1 MKLLKTM
8 RKKLSMDNM
17 FLLPAALFPAIP
29 LMMISFGNR
38 YMSMASLIRKI
49 HDEVISKKLTRKDKA
64 TNRYLKQIALLRKRL
79 VLNRATSTLAAIS
92 FIANLIAMYFVYTN
106 DVFMFATMFVGSLI
120 AFGTSLILYVVELQ
134 LSTTALDTHLQ
145 DLEDL

>member
-1 MKLLKTM
+1 
-8 RKKLSMDNM
+8 MDNM

-49 HDEVISKKLTRKDKA
+49 HDEVIAKKLTRKDKA

-92 FIANLIAMYFVYTN
+92 FIANLVAMYFVYTN
-106 DVFMFATMFVGSLI
+106 DIVLFASTFVASLI
-120 AFGTSLILYVVELQ
+120 EFGVSLILYIVELQ

>member
-1 MKLLKTM
+1 
-8 RKKLSMDNM
+8 MDNI

-49 HDEVISKKLTRKDKA
+49 HDEVIAKKLTRKDKA

-79 VLNRATSTLAAIS
+79 ILNRATSTLAAIS
-92 FIANLIAMYFVYTN
+92 FIANLVAMYFVYTN
-106 DVFMFATMFVGSLI
+106 DIILFALTFVASLI
-120 AFGTSLILYVVELQ
+120 AFGVSLILYIIELQ

>member
-1 MKLLKTM
+1 
-8 RKKLSMDNM
+8 MDNA

-49 HDEVISKKLTRKDKA
+49 HDEVIAKKLTRKDKA

-92 FIANLIAMYFVYTN
+92 FIANLVAMYFVYTN
-106 DVFMFATMFVGSLI
+106 DIILFASTFVASLI
-120 AFGTSLILYVVELQ
+120 AFGVSLILYIVELQ

>member
-1 MKLLKTM
+1 
-8 RKKLSMDNM
+8 MDNI

-49 HDEVISKKLTRKDKA
+49 HDEVIAKKLTRKDKA

-92 FIANLIAMYFVYTN
+92 FIANLVAMYFVYTN
-106 DVFMFATMFVGSLI
+106 DIVLFASTFVASLI
-120 AFGTSLILYVVELQ
+120 AFGVSLILYIVELQ

>member
-1 MKLLKTM
+1 
-8 RKKLSMDNM
+8 MDNI

-49 HDEVISKKLTRKDKA
+49 HDEVIAKKLTRKDKA
-64 TNRYLKQIALLRKRL
+64 TNRYLKQIAVLRKRL

-106 DVFMFATMFVGSLI
+106 NVFMFATMFVGSLI

-134 LSTTALDTHLQ
+134 LSTSALDTHLQ

>member
-1 MKLLKTM
+1 
-8 RKKLSMDNM
+8 MDNM

-49 HDEVISKKLTRKDKA
+49 HDEVIAKKLTRKDKA

-92 FIANLIAMYFVYTN
+92 FIANLVAMYFVYTN
-106 DVFMFATMFVGSLI
+106 DIVLFASTFIASLI
-120 AFGTSLILYVVELQ
+120 AFGVSLILYIVELQ

>member
-1 MKLLKTM
+1 
-8 RKKLSMDNM
+8 MDNM

-49 HDEVISKKLTRKDKA
+49 HDEVIAKKLTRKDKA

-92 FIANLIAMYFVYTN
+92 FIANLVAMYFVYTN
-106 DVFMFATMFVGSLI
+106 DIILFASTFVASLI
-120 AFGTSLILYVVELQ
+120 AFGVSLILYIVELQ

>member
-1 MKLLKTM
+1 
-8 RKKLSMDNM
+8 MDNM

>member
-1 MKLLKTM
+1 
-8 RKKLSMDNM
+8 MDNI

-106 DVFMFATMFVGSLI
+106 DVFMFATMFVSSLI
-120 AFGTSLILYVVELQ
+120 AFGTSLILYVFELQ
-134 LSTTALDTHLQ
+134 LSTSALDTHLQ

>member
-1 MKLLKTM
+1 
-8 RKKLSMDNM
+8 MDNM

-49 HDEVISKKLTRKDKA
+49 HDEVIAKKLTRKDKA

-92 FIANLIAMYFVYTN
+92 FIANLVAMYFVYTN
-106 DVFMFATMFVGSLI
+106 DIILFALTFVASLI
-120 AFGTSLILYVVELQ
+120 AFGVSLILYIVELQ